1 MPRLVIETREQDDM
15 KIFGVAGIMLWLAA
29 CASAP
34 ERDLPP
40 TRVTS
45 DPRSS
50 IPALFRPAPPPD
62 VEAAP
67 IWARRLRSGVAYTV
81 IATGAGA
88 AAVGARDFIEYNV
101 TAWRA
106 DGTAVDTNLYRD
118 PRRLPLFQTSVT
130 GYREAILGMRR
141 GERRRIWVPSRWAE
155 ASLGSGPLTYDVE
168 LVALVKAPDVP
179 DDVAAPPPG
188 AGQTATGAVFR
199 VLRRGAGQANP
210 DPWDD
215 VRLHLTGWTSD
226 GRMFDSSVAKG
237 RPETHRVDQ
246 LAAGLRD
253 AILTMVAGERR
264 RVWIPAPA
272 APTSAS
278 DRPREPVVYDL
289 ELLDIIDQPAPPIT
303 PVHVAAPPATAK
315 RTRRG
320 VFYEVIG
327 RGGGAKVP
335 TIWDEVEINYA
346 GWTPDGKLFDT
357 SIGKGVATYPVAAGV
372 IVGWT
377 DVFTHMAVGD
387 KWRVWIPG
395 ELGYHGVPD
404 KPHGMTVFEIE
415 LVKLVDRPK
424 PPRVPRH
431 LASVPR
437 DAAMTPGG
445 VHIELLEPGRGSIRP
460 SLETTV
466 VVDYTGWTTK
476 GDLIDSSIVRG
487 YPHTSVLKDLM
498 PGMVEALQTMV
509 VGQKARVWIPHA
521 FDGRGR
527 SELPRGTVVFDV
539 ELVAIK

>member
-1 MPRLVIETREQDDM
+1 M

-34 ERDLPP
+34 EHHQPP
-40 TRVTS
+40 TRATS
-45 DPRSS
+45 DPPSS
-50 IPALFRPAPPPD
+50 IPALFQPAPPRD
-62 VEAAP
+62 VGAAP

-81 IATGAGA
+81 IAPGAGDVT
-88 AAVGARDFIEYNV
+88 VGASDFIEYNV
-101 TAWRA
+101 TVWRA

-155 ASLGSGPLTYDVE
+155 ANLGSGPLTYDIE
-168 LVALVKAPDVP
+168 LVAVVKAPDVP
-179 DDVAAPPPG
+179 DDVAAPPR
-188 AGQTATGAVFR
+188 AGDRTATGAVFR
-199 VLRRGAGQANP
+199 VLRRGTGLANP

-226 GRMFDSSVAKG
+226 GRMFDSSIAKG
-237 RPETHRVDQ
+237 RPEAHRVDR

-253 AILTMVAGERR
+253 AISTMVTGECR
-264 RVWIPAPA
+264 RVWIPAAVA
-272 APTSAS
+272 APGVA
-278 DRPREPVVYDL
+278 DRPQGMVVYDL
-289 ELLDIIDQPAPPIT
+289 ELLDIIDQPAPPVT

-327 RGGGAKVP
+327 RGDGARVP

-372 IVGWT
+372 IAGWT

-395 ELGYHGVPD
+395 ELGYRGVPD
-404 KPHGMTVFEIE
+404 KPRGMTVFEIE
-415 LVKLVDRPK
+415 LVKLIDRPK
-424 PPRVPRH
+424 PPPVPRH
-431 LASVPR
+431 LASAPC
-437 DAAMTPGG
+437 DAAVTPGG
-445 VHIELLEPGRGSIRP
+445 VHIELLEPGRGAIRP

-466 VVDYTGWTTK
+466 VVDYTGWTMT

-487 YPHTSVLKDLM
+487 YPHTSALKDLM

-509 VGQKARVWIPHA
+509 VGQKARLWIPHA
-521 FDGRGR
+521 FDGR
-527 SELPRGTVVFDV
+527 SQLPRGTVVFDV